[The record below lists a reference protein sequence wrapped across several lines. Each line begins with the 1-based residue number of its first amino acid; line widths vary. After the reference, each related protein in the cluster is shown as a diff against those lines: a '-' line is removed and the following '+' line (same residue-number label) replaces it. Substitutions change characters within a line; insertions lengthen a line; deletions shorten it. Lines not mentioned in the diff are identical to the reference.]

1 MPARD
6 LSQAASAPAR
16 PGGAAAAM
24 PDAARA
30 ALPALFISD
39 LHLSEDE
46 PANAAAFL
54 DFLHGPAQAAAS
66 LFILGDLFEY
76 WAGDDDLETP
86 FNARIAAA
94 IRALADTG
102 TAVFFMTGNRD
113 LLAGADFARAI
124 GATLLEDPA
133 RVRCGD
139 HEDAPVLLLAH
150 GDALCTDDLAYQ
162 AFRRQARDPAWQA
175 GFLAQP
181 LAARKAVIAGLRQQ
195 SEAAKAEKA
204 MEIMDVN
211 ADAVAALL
219 REHGYPTLV
228 HGHTHRPARHLL
240 SIDGRECVRQV
251 LPDWR
256 GQAAWLAFDG
266 THLARAG
273 SLGPP

>member
-1 MPARD
+1 MPE
-6 LSQAASAPAR
+6 
-16 PGGAAAAM
+16 
-24 PDAARA
+24 AARA

-39 LHLSEDE
+39 LHLTEDE

-54 DFLHGPAQAAAS
+54 DFLHGPARAAAS

-113 LLAGADFARAI
+113 LLAGPTFAAAI

-139 HEDAPVLLLAH
+139 RDDADAADAPLLLLAH

-162 AFRRQARDPAWQA
+162 AFRRQVRDPAWQA

-181 LAARKAVIAGLRQQ
+181 LAARKAFIAGLRQK

-211 ADAVAALL
+211 ADAVAAARARLP
-219 REHGYPTLV
+219 HPGA
-228 HGHTHRPARHLL
+228 RPHPPPRHPPHPGGRPRLHPPRAAR
-240 SIDGRECVRQV
+240 
-251 LPDWR
+251 
-256 GQAAWLAFDG
+256 
-266 THLARAG
+266 LARPSGLARLRRREFHARG
-273 SLGPP
+273 RRFRTLIDPPRRAPACGKPQHPGL